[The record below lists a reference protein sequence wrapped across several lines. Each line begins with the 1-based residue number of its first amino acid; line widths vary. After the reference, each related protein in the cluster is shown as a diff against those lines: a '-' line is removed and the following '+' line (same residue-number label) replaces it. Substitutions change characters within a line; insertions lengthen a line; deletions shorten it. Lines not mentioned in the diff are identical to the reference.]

1 LIWNTVPSSSV
12 EISRLLRAW
21 GDGDQAALNQLT
33 PLVYTELHQIA
44 HRHMRQ
50 QLPGQTLQTTAL
62 VNEAYLRLVNVEGVR
77 WQDRT
82 HFFAVSAQ
90 IMRRVLVDSARAH
103 LADKR
108 GGRLP
113 HVYLDDSVDASPQ
126 SSEDLIALDDALNA
140 LEEMDPRKARVV
152 ELRFFAGLSVEQTAE
167 ALKISAPSVKRDWK
181 LAKAWLSRELS
192 RR

>member
-1 LIWNTVPSSSV
+1 
-12 EISRLLRAW
+12 
-21 GDGDQAALNQLT
+21 
-33 PLVYTELHQIA
+33 
-44 HRHMRQ
+44 
-50 QLPGQTLQTTAL
+50 
-62 VNEAYLRLVNVEGVR
+62 
-77 WQDRT
+77 
-82 HFFAVSAQ
+82 
-90 IMRRVLVDSARAH
+90 MRRILVDSARAH

-126 SSEDLIALDDALNA
+126 SSEDLVALDDALHA

>member
-1 LIWNTVPSSSV
+1 VPIPPAEV
-12 EISRLLRAW
+12 SRLLRAW
-21 GDGDQAALNQLT
+21 GDGDQAALDQLT
-33 PLVYTELHQIA
+33 PLVYSELHQIA

-90 IMRRVLVDSARAH
+90 IMRRILVDSARAH

-113 HVYLDDSVDASPQ
+113 HVYLDESMDASPQ
-126 SSEDLIALDDALNA
+126 SSEDLIALDDALI
-140 LEEMDPRKARVV
+140 PWRKWTPARP
-152 ELRFFAGLSVEQTAE
+152 A
-167 ALKISAPSVKRDWK
+167 
-181 LAKAWLSRELS
+181 
-192 RR
+192 

>member
-1 LIWNTVPSSSV
+1 V
-12 EISRLLRAW
+12 
-21 GDGDQAALNQLT
+21 D
-33 PLVYTELHQIA
+33 
-44 HRHMRQ
+44 
-50 QLPGQTLQTTAL
+50 
-62 VNEAYLRLVNVEGVR
+62 VEGVR

-113 HVYLDDSVDASPQ
+113 HVYLDESMDASPQ

-140 LEEMDPRKARVV
+140 LEETCLDITIAQWG
-152 ELRFFAGLSVEQTAE
+152 AQ
-167 ALKISAPSVKRDWK
+167 
-181 LAKAWLSRELS
+181 
-192 RR
+192 

>member
-33 PLVYTELHQIA
+33 PLVYTELHQMA

-50 QLPGQTLQTTAL
+50 QLPGQILQTTAL
-62 VNEAYLRLVNVEGVR
+62 VNEAYLRLVDVEGVR

-90 IMRRVLVDSARAH
+90 IMRRILVDSARAH

-140 LEEMDPRKARVV
+140 LEDMDPRKARVV

-167 ALKISAPSVKRDWK
+167 ALNISAPSVKRDWK

>member
-1 LIWNTVPSSSV
+1 LNIVPSSSV

-62 VNEAYLRLVNVEGVR
+62 VNEAYLRLVDVEGVR

-90 IMRRVLVDSARAH
+90 IMRRILVDSARAH